1 MKRLLRALAS
11 LRLTMAGLALL
22 TANAVAVSR
31 WPAAALP
38 CLVVPLSLLAIN
50 LLAALLVRQAFRH
63 QAALLV
69 FHVGLLC
76 VLLLAAAGVLL
87 RFDGRVEVTEGAAF
101 DAADVQVHGRGW
113 LHPVRLR
120 QVAFEQGPVAVRY
133 VAGLRRG
140 TTRSR
145 ISVPDRDGSGTPLE
159 LGDGRGFES
168 HGYRFMPTFNKGYA
182 LLLLW
187 QGDDGRQ
194 RLGAVNFPSYP
205 EFEWR
210 QVNRWVSPGGET
222 LTLAL
227 DLQRRVPADA
237 PWTLA
242 SGDVEFAVGVDRHG
256 HARRTLAPGE
266 SVAVA
271 GGRLTPL
278 GLRLWMGYRIDFN
291 PLLPWLL
298 AAAFVSL
305 GALAVHVQLKFAVA
319 RRAVRAGIIG
329 TGQTA

>member
-1 MKRLLRALAS
+1 MKRLLRSLAS
-11 LRLTMAGLALL
+11 LRLTMAGLAAL
-22 TANAVAVSR
+22 TANAVAVSQ
-31 WPAAALP
+31 WPAAAIP
-38 CLVVPLSLLAIN
+38 FLVLPLSLLAIN

-63 QAALLV
+63 QTALLV

-87 RFDGRVEVTEGAAF
+87 RFDGRVEVIEGAAF
-101 DAADVQVHGRGW
+101 DAAAVEVHGRGW
-113 LHPVRLR
+113 LHPERLR
-120 QVAFEQGPVAVRY
+120 QVAFEQGPVAVGY

-145 ISVPDRDGSGTPLE
+145 ISVPDGDTPLE

-187 QGDDGRQ
+187 QGDDGEQ
-194 RLGAVNFPSYP
+194 RVGAVNFPSYP

-227 DLQRRVPADA
+227 DLQRRVPADS

-242 SGDVEFAVGVDRHG
+242 SDNAEFAVGVDRDG
-256 HARRTLAPGE
+256 HARRTLAAGE
-266 SVAVA
+266 SVEVA

-305 GALAVHVQLKFAVA
+305 GALAVHVQLKFAAA
-319 RRAVRAGIIG
+319 RRGVRAGSIG
-329 TGQTA
+329 ARQTA